1 MKKRILSMLM
11 VMVMLTG
18 VFALT
23 GCGGTEEAAE
33 EETLVVGLDDT
44 FAPMGFRDENG
55 DLVGFDIDLANAV
68 GEEMGV
74 TVEFKPI
81 DWDAKEIELKS
92 GTIDCVWNG
101 MSVTPER
108 MESMA
113 LTDKYLN
120 NKIVLMALA
129 DSDTEVTEA
138 SQLAD
143 LKIGTQ
149 ADSSALEM
157 LKANE
162 EYEAFKANI
171 SEYDTYDAAIMDL
184 KAGRVDVIAVD
195 QVLGEYTNN
204 NLGGTMKECEYS
216 LGDDYYVIG
225 CAKENTELR
234 DKLNEA
240 VKTLVDNGKAAEISE
255 KWFGK
260 DIVVFEPLEDKFLEV
275 QIMDKI
281 MEFMPFMLE
290 GSIVTIELFVLTLVL
305 SLPLGLPVAL
315 GSNSRIKPL
324 SFICKVYVWIFRG
337 TPLLLQLFFFYF
349 FFPLVLN
356 VQLDVFFTVVLTY
369 VLNYAAYFAEI
380 YRGGINSIDR
390 GQYEAAH
397 ALGLT
402 KRQTMIDIVL
412 PQTMKAI
419 LPPVVNEA
427 ITLVKDTA
435 LASTLPVIELMK
447 ATNSAVNRMTDMTP
461 FFFAA
466 IIYLIM
472 TFVLTIIAGRLEKYF
487 SRYDAREEW

>member
-1 MKKRILSMLM
+1 MIIILEENMKKRILSMLM

-204 NLGGTMKECEYS
+204 NLGVTMKECEYS

-260 DIVVFEPLEDKFLEV
+260 DIVVFEPLED
-275 QIMDKI
+275 
-281 MEFMPFMLE
+281 
-290 GSIVTIELFVLTLVL
+290 
-305 SLPLGLPVAL
+305 
-315 GSNSRIKPL
+315 
-324 SFICKVYVWIFRG
+324 
-337 TPLLLQLFFFYF
+337 
-349 FFPLVLN
+349 
-356 VQLDVFFTVVLTY
+356 
-369 VLNYAAYFAEI
+369 
-380 YRGGINSIDR
+380 
-390 GQYEAAH
+390 
-397 ALGLT
+397 
-402 KRQTMIDIVL
+402 
-412 PQTMKAI
+412 
-419 LPPVVNEA
+419 
-427 ITLVKDTA
+427 
-435 LASTLPVIELMK
+435 
-447 ATNSAVNRMTDMTP
+447 
-461 FFFAA
+461 
-466 IIYLIM
+466 
-472 TFVLTIIAGRLEKYF
+472 
-487 SRYDAREEW
+487 

>member
-1 MKKRILSMLM
+1 MIIILEENMKKRILSMLM

-18 VFALT
+18 VLALT

-260 DIVVFEPLEDKFLEV
+260 DIVVFEPLED
-275 QIMDKI
+275 
-281 MEFMPFMLE
+281 
-290 GSIVTIELFVLTLVL
+290 
-305 SLPLGLPVAL
+305 
-315 GSNSRIKPL
+315 
-324 SFICKVYVWIFRG
+324 
-337 TPLLLQLFFFYF
+337 
-349 FFPLVLN
+349 
-356 VQLDVFFTVVLTY
+356 
-369 VLNYAAYFAEI
+369 
-380 YRGGINSIDR
+380 
-390 GQYEAAH
+390 
-397 ALGLT
+397 
-402 KRQTMIDIVL
+402 
-412 PQTMKAI
+412 
-419 LPPVVNEA
+419 
-427 ITLVKDTA
+427 
-435 LASTLPVIELMK
+435 
-447 ATNSAVNRMTDMTP
+447 
-461 FFFAA
+461 
-466 IIYLIM
+466 
-472 TFVLTIIAGRLEKYF
+472 
-487 SRYDAREEW
+487 

>member
-1 MKKRILSMLM
+1 MKKRLLSVLM
-11 VMVMLTG
+11 VVVMLAG

-23 GCGGTEEAAE
+23 GCGGSDS
-33 EETLVVGLDDT
+33 EETAADKLVVGLDDT
-44 FAPMGFRDENG
+44 FAPMGFRDESG
-55 DLVGFDIDLANAV
+55 ELVGFDIDLANAV

-120 NKIVLMALA
+120 NKIVLMALK
-129 DSDTEVTEA
+129 DGDVEVTEA

-143 LKIGTQ
+143 IKIGTQ

-162 EYEAFKANI
+162 EYDAFKDNI

-204 NLGGTMKECEYS
+204 NLGGEMKECEYS

-260 DIVVFEPLEDKFLEV
+260 DIVVFEPLED
-275 QIMDKI
+275 
-281 MEFMPFMLE
+281 
-290 GSIVTIELFVLTLVL
+290 
-305 SLPLGLPVAL
+305 
-315 GSNSRIKPL
+315 
-324 SFICKVYVWIFRG
+324 
-337 TPLLLQLFFFYF
+337 
-349 FFPLVLN
+349 
-356 VQLDVFFTVVLTY
+356 
-369 VLNYAAYFAEI
+369 
-380 YRGGINSIDR
+380 
-390 GQYEAAH
+390 
-397 ALGLT
+397 
-402 KRQTMIDIVL
+402 
-412 PQTMKAI
+412 
-419 LPPVVNEA
+419 
-427 ITLVKDTA
+427 
-435 LASTLPVIELMK
+435 
-447 ATNSAVNRMTDMTP
+447 
-461 FFFAA
+461 
-466 IIYLIM
+466 
-472 TFVLTIIAGRLEKYF
+472 
-487 SRYDAREEW
+487 